1 MRPSPKFEARVNS
14 AMRGNRRAL
23 ARLLS
28 IAENDAL
35 SASRISTELTKKGVR
50 AHVVG
55 VTGPPGCGKSTLI
68 ASLTAQLRKNAKR
81 VGIIAIDPSSAFS
94 GGALLGDRVRML
106 GLSQDPEVFI
116 RSFATRGE
124 AGGLARVTDVA
135 VQALALWSRNY
146 VLVETTGAGQ
156 SDIDIR
162 RIAHTVAVVTAPGLG
177 DDVQAYKAGLMEIGD
192 IFIVNMAD
200 REGADKTLAQ
210 IRSMLRSR
218 PNRQDWDPPVLKSV
232 GTRGEGIRELVKA
245 IDDHENFL
253 AQHSNMESR
262 TSKATEIIKRSLSKG
277 FEDLYL
283 PGIQASQR
291 FERLSQKVAKGQIP
305 ATKAAQELLRKFLPP
320 RELKSSRRKRK

>member
-1 MRPSPKFEARVNS
+1 MRPSPKFEALVNS
-14 AMRGNRRAL
+14 AVRGNRRAL

-35 SASRISTELTKKGVR
+35 SASRISTELTKRDVR

-55 VTGPPGCGKSTLI
+55 FTGPPGCGKSTLI
-68 ASLTAQLRKNAKR
+68 ASLTAELRKNAKR
-81 VGIIAIDPSSAFS
+81 VAIIAVDPSSAFS

-106 GLSQDPEVFI
+106 GLAQDPEVFI

-135 VQALALWSRNY
+135 VQALTVWSRNY

-162 RIAHTVAVVTAPGLG
+162 RIADTVLVVTAPGLG

-192 IFIVNMAD
+192 IFVVNMAD
-200 REGADKTLAQ
+200 REGADKTVAQ
-210 IRSMLRSR
+210 IRSMLRSLA
-218 PNRQDWDPPVLKSV
+218 NRQDWEPPVLKSV
-232 GTRGEGIRELVKA
+232 GIRGEGIRELVKA
-245 IDDHENFL
+245 IDDHENLL

-262 TSKATEIIKRSLSKG
+262 TSKASESIKRSLTKG
-277 FEDLYL
+277 LEDLYL
-283 PGIQASQR
+283 PRIQASQR
-291 FERLSQKVAKGQIP
+291 FEQLSQKVAKGQMP
-305 ATKAAQELLRKFLPP
+305 ASRAAVELLRDFVPP
-320 RELKSSRRKRK
+320 REVKSSRRKRK

>member
-1 MRPSPKFEARVNS
+1 MRPSPKFEALVNS
-14 AMRGNRRAL
+14 AIRGNRRAL

-35 SASRISTELTKKGVR
+35 LASRISTKLTKKGVR

-68 ASLTAQLRKNAKR
+68 ASLTAELRKNAKR

-162 RIAHTVAVVTAPGLG
+162 RIADTVLVVTAPGLG
-177 DDVQAYKAGLMEIGD
+177 DDIQAYKAGLMEIGD
-192 IFIVNMAD
+192 IFVVNMAD
-200 REGADKTLAQ
+200 REGADKTVAQ
-210 IRSMLRSR
+210 IRSMVQSR
-218 PNRQDWDPPVLKSV
+218 ANRQDWDPPVLKSV
-232 GTRGEGIRELVKA
+232 AIGGEGLRELLKA
-245 IDDHENFL
+245 IADHKNFL
-253 AQHSNMESR
+253 LQHSDTESR
-262 TSKATEIIKRSLSKG
+262 ISKATESIKRSLSKG
-277 FEDLYL
+277 LQDLYL
-283 PGIQASQR
+283 SRIEASQR
-291 FERLSQKVAKGQIP
+291 FEQLRKKVAAGQMP
-305 ATKAAQELLRKFLPP
+305 ASKAAQELVRDFVRP
-320 RELKSSRRKRK
+320 REVQSSRRKRK